1 MSTIKSNAELVIDK
15 PRYYRMVIGDIEAG
29 IKRNKLAIANGEDRD
44 GRLAY
49 RNFWLLGQVEEC
61 QRELSLLDGKRWTY
75 DPS

>member
-49 RNFWLLGQVEEC
+49 RNFWLLGQVKEC
-61 QRELSLLDGKRWTY
+61 QRELSLLDGKQV
-75 DPS
+75 DL